1 MQASCMVA
9 WCRLRHDVF
18 RFLVVIIALRRQ
30 APQERTTAARAKETT
45 MNQSTRTMP
54 NRCDGL
60 SRRGVLRLGQLT
72 GLGIGLS
79 QLSSINAAFG
89 EPRRV
94 AKSCILIWLDGG
106 PSHLETFDLKP
117 DAAKEVRGPLAAI
130 ATAVPGIFISEC
142 MPQTSQRMKDFA
154 LIRSMT
160 SPLGEHNLGTHYLL
174 TGYRPTPVL
183 EYPSF
188 HAVAN
193 QRLRPAKSILPNNVA
208 IPDYRVGGAKFSG
221 AGFLPSEFGPFS
233 LGADPAQADFRV
245 RDLSLTANLTL
256 ERIERRRT
264 FARQLASWSDGDTS
278 LTSVP
283 GESSGHLSNGQ
294 QAQAALEQAL
304 RMVTS
309 PEATAAF
316 RLEEESLET
325 RQRYGSR
332 SVGQSCLLA
341 RRLIE
346 RGVRLVTVNHQG
358 WDTHDN
364 LYTRLKEGY
373 TGAKVGVGLI
383 PSLDLAVSALVDDLR
398 DRRLLDETLIVV
410 MGEFGRTPKIN
421 TAGGRDHWP
430 RVFSVALAGGGVR
443 GGQVIG
449 ASDAT
454 GESPADRPVT
464 PADLVCTIYTLLGLD
479 PASELQTDTG
489 RPIRLAANDAQ
500 VIQELLA

>member
-1 MQASCMVA
+1 MNLTQ
-9 WCRLRHDVF
+9 
-18 RFLVVIIALRRQ
+18 
-30 APQERTTAARAKETT
+30 RAHL
-45 MNQSTRTMP
+45 SRS
-54 NRCDGL
+54 DGF
-60 SRRGVLRLGQLT
+60 SRRGILRLGQLT

-79 QLSSINAAFG
+79 QVNILNAAKVD
-89 EPRRV
+89 RQHS

-117 DAAKEVRGPLAAI
+117 NAAKEVRGPLEAI
-130 ATAVPGIFISEC
+130 ETSVPGISISEC
-142 MPQTSQRMKDFA
+142 MPQIAQRINDVA

-183 EYPSF
+183 QYPSF

-193 QRLRPAKSILPNNVA
+193 QRLGSQSSNLPNNVA

-221 AGFLPSEFGPFS
+221 AGFLPNEFGPFS
-233 LGADPAQADFRV
+233 LGADPAKADFSV
-245 RDLSLTANLTL
+245 RDLDLAPNLTL
-256 ERIERRRT
+256 ERVDRRRA
-264 FARQLASWSDGDTS
+264 FADQLARWNSGD
-278 LTSVP
+278 VVA
-283 GESSGHLSNGQ
+283 NGTGTNMD
-294 QAQAALEQAL
+294 QAF
-304 RMVTS
+304 RMITS
-309 PEATAAF
+309 PEAASAF
-316 RLEEESLET
+316 RLEDESAET

-332 SVGQSCLLA
+332 TVGQSCLLA
-341 RRLIE
+341 RRLVE
-346 RGVRLVTVNHQG
+346 RGVRFVTVNHQG

-373 TGAKVGVGLI
+373 TGANVGVGLI
-383 PSLDLAVSALVDDLR
+383 PSLDLALAALIDDLR

-479 PASELQTDTG
+479 PASQLQTDTG
-489 RPIRLAANDAQ
+489 RPVRLLSDDAR
-500 VIQELLA
+500 VIEELAS

>member
-1 MQASCMVA
+1 M
-9 WCRLRHDVF
+9 
-18 RFLVVIIALRRQ
+18 IA
-30 APQERTTAARAKETT
+30 TTH
-45 MNQSTRTMP
+45 
-54 NRCDGL
+54 NRCDGP

-72 GLGIGLS
+72 GLGIGLT
-79 QLSSINAAFG
+79 QLNGLNAA
-89 EPRRV
+89 PVNAQRS

-117 DAAKEVRGPLAAI
+117 NAAKEVRGPLEAI
-130 ATAVPGIFISEC
+130 STSVPGISISEC
-142 MPQTSQRMKDFA
+142 MPQTALRMYEIA
-154 LIRSMT
+154 VIRSMT

-193 QRLRPAKSILPNNVA
+193 QRLRSKVSNLPNNVA

-233 LGADPAQADFRV
+233 LGADPAKADFRV
-245 RDLSLTANLTL
+245 RDLDLAVNLTL
-256 ERIERRRT
+256 ERIDRRRA
-264 FARQLASWSDGDTS
+264 FADQLARWNSGDAVAGATGTS
-278 LTSVP
+278 MD
-283 GESSGHLSNGQ
+283 
-294 QAQAALEQAL
+294 QAF

-309 PEATAAF
+309 PEAASAF
-316 RLEEESLET
+316 RLEQESAET
-325 RQRYGSR
+325 RQRYGSKT
-332 SVGQSCLLA
+332 VGQSCLLA
-341 RRLIE
+341 RRLVE
-346 RGVRLVTVNHQG
+346 RGVRFVTVNHQG

-373 TGAKVGVGLI
+373 TGAKIGVGLI
-383 PSLDLAVSALVDDLR
+383 PSLDLALSALIDDLR

-479 PASELQTDTG
+479 PASQLQTESG
-489 RPIRLAANDAQ
+489 RPVRLVADDAHM
-500 VIQELLA
+500 IQELLS

>member
-1 MQASCMVA
+1 MN
-9 WCRLRHDVF
+9 
-18 RFLVVIIALRRQ
+18 
-30 APQERTTAARAKETT
+30 RTRSSQQT
-45 MNQSTRTMP
+45 
-54 NRCDGL
+54 RCDGL

-79 QLSSINAAFG
+79 QLNAVCSVGTA
-89 EPRRV
+89 PRRV

-117 DAAKEVRGPLAAI
+117 EAAKEVRGPLEAI
-130 ATAVPGIFISEC
+130 ATAVPGILISEC
-142 MPQTSQRMKDFA
+142 MPQTAKRMKDFA
-154 LIRSMT
+154 IIRSMT

-183 EYPSF
+183 QYPSF

-193 QRLRPAKSILPNNVA
+193 QRMRPENTTLPNNVA
-208 IPDYRVGGAKFSG
+208 IPDYRVGGGKFSG
-221 AGFLPSEFGPFS
+221 AGFLASEFGPFS
-233 LGADPAQADFRV
+233 LGADPAKADFQV
-245 RDLSLTANLTL
+245 RDLNLTAELTL
-256 ERIERRRT
+256 ERIERRRV
-264 FARQLASWSDGDTS
+264 FADQLARWNSNGLYNDVT
-278 LTSVP
+278 
-283 GESSGHLSNGQ
+283 SNGQ
-294 QAQAALEQAL
+294 QTHAALQQAI
-304 RMVTS
+304 RMVTA
-309 PEATAAF
+309 PEARSAF
-316 RLEEESLET
+316 RLEDESSET

-332 SVGQSCLLA
+332 AVGQSCLLA

-346 RGVRLVTVNHQG
+346 RGVRFVTVNHHG

-383 PSLDLAVSALVDDLR
+383 PSLDLALAALVDDLR
-398 DRRLLDETLIVV
+398 DRRLLDDTLIVV
-410 MGEFGRTPKIN
+410 MGEFGRTPKLN

-430 RVFSVALAGGGVR
+430 RVFSVALAGGGVC

-464 PADLVCTIYTLLGLD
+464 PSDLVSTIYTLLGLD
-479 PASELQTDTG
+479 PNSELQTDTG

-500 VIQELLA
+500 VIQELLT

>member
-1 MQASCMVA
+1 MSQ
-9 WCRLRHDVF
+9 
-18 RFLVVIIALRRQ
+18 
-30 APQERTTAARAKETT
+30 TTR
-45 MNQSTRTMP
+45 SLL
-54 NRCDGL
+54 NRSNGF

-79 QLSSINAAFG
+79 QLRSINAAPA
-89 EPRRV
+89 EARRV
-94 AKSCILIWLDGG
+94 ARSCILIWLDGG

-130 ATAVPGIFISEC
+130 STAVTGIFISEC
-142 MPQTSQRMKDFA
+142 MPQVARRMKDFA
-154 LIRSMT
+154 VIRSMT

-188 HAVAN
+188 HAAAN
-193 QRLRPAKSILPNNVA
+193 QRLRSAKSILPNNIAV
-208 IPDYRVGGAKFSG
+208 PDYRVGGAKFSG

-233 LGADPAQADFRV
+233 LRADPAKSDFRV

-256 ERIERRRT
+256 ERMERRRT
-264 FARQLASWSDGDTS
+264 FARQFASWNEGEVSQGTF
-278 LTSVP
+278 VR
-283 GESSGHLSNGQ
+283 ESSGSLSNGQ

-309 PEATAAF
+309 AEATSAF
-316 RLEEESLET
+316 RLEEESSET

-346 RGVRLVTVNHQG
+346 RGVRFVTVNHQG

-454 GESPADRPVT
+454 GESPADRPLT
-464 PADLVCTIYTLLGLD
+464 PSDLVCTIYTLLGLD
-479 PASELQTDTG
+479 PATELQTDTG
-489 RPIRLAANDAQ
+489 RPIRLAASDAQ
-500 VIQELLA
+500 VIQELLT

>member
-1 MQASCMVA
+1 M
-9 WCRLRHDVF
+9 
-18 RFLVVIIALRRQ
+18 IATPL
-30 APQERTTAARAKETT
+30 AR
-45 MNQSTRTMP
+45 N
-54 NRCDGL
+54 DGL
-60 SRRGVLRLGQLT
+60 SRRGILQLGQLT

-79 QLSSINAAFG
+79 QLNVVHAIPGDAQRAA
-89 EPRRV
+89 R
-94 AKSCILIWLDGG
+94 SCILIWLDGG

-117 DAAKEVRGPLAAI
+117 NATREVRGPLEAI

-142 MPQTSQRMKDFA
+142 LPQTAQRMNDVA
-154 LIRSMT
+154 VIRSMT

-193 QRLRPAKSILPNNVA
+193 QQLRSKTSSLPNNVA

-233 LGADPAQADFRV
+233 SGADPAKADFRV
-245 RDLSLTANLTL
+245 RDLDLAANLTL
-256 ERIERRRT
+256 ERIDRRRA
-264 FARQLASWSDGDTS
+264 FADQLARWNSGDAVTG
-278 LTSVP
+278 LD
-283 GESSGHLSNGQ
+283 
-294 QAQAALEQAL
+294 QAF

-309 PEATAAF
+309 PEAASAF
-316 RLEEESLET
+316 RLEEESPET
-325 RQRYGSR
+325 RQRYGPR
-332 SVGQSCLLA
+332 TVGQSCLLA
-341 RRLIE
+341 RRLVE
-346 RGVRLVTVNHQG
+346 RGVRFVTVNHHG

-364 LYTRLKEGY
+364 LHTRLKEGY
-373 TGAKVGVGLI
+373 PGAKVGVGLI
-383 PSLDLAVSALVDDLR
+383 PSLDLALAALIDDLR
-398 DRRLLDETLIVV
+398 DRRLLDDTLIVV

-430 RVFSVALAGGGVR
+430 RVFSVALAGGRVR

-479 PASELQTDTG
+479 PSIQLQTDSG
-489 RPIRLAANDAQ
+489 RPVRLAADDAEI
-500 VIQELLA
+500 IQELLA

>member
-142 MPQTSQRMKDFA
+142 MPQTAQRMKDFA

-309 PEATAAF
+309 PEAASAF

-373 TGAKVGVGLI
+373 TGAKIGVGLI

-500 VIQELLA
+500 VIQELPA

>member
-1 MQASCMVA
+1 LHSISAASA
-9 WCRLRHDVF
+9 ET
-18 RFLVVIIALRRQ
+18 RR
-30 APQERTTAARAKETT
+30 AAR
-45 MNQSTRTMP
+45 
-54 NRCDGL
+54 
-60 SRRGVLRLGQLT
+60 
-72 GLGIGLS
+72 
-79 QLSSINAAFG
+79 
-89 EPRRV
+89 
-94 AKSCILIWLDGG
+94 SCILIWLDGG

-117 DAAKEVRGPLAAI
+117 DAAKEVRGPLEAI
-130 ATAVPGIFISEC
+130 ATAVPGILISEC
-142 MPQTSQRMKDFA
+142 LPQTAQRMNDFA
-154 LIRSMT
+154 VIRSMT

-174 TGYRPTPVL
+174 TGYRPAPVL

-193 QRLRPAKSILPNNVA
+193 QRLRGVNATLPNNVA

-221 AGFLPSEFGPFS
+221 SGFLPSEFGPFS
-233 LGADPAQADFRV
+233 VGSDPAQADFRV
-245 RDLSLTANLTL
+245 RDLNLAADLTL
-256 ERIERRRT
+256 ERIERRRA
-264 FARQLASWSDGDTS
+264 FARQLAGWNDAGPPASAVAEAYGRVS
-278 LTSVP
+278 
-283 GESSGHLSNGQ
+283 HGQ
-294 QAQAALEQAL
+294 QAQTTLEQAL

-309 PEATAAF
+309 PEATSAF
-316 RLEEESLET
+316 RLEEESAET

-346 RGVRLVTVNHQG
+346 RGVRFVTVNHQG

-383 PSLDLAVSALVDDLR
+383 PSLDLAVAALVDDLR

-421 TAGGRDHWP
+421 TGGGRDHWP

-479 PASELQTDTG
+479 PASELRTDTG
-489 RPIRLAANDAQ
+489 RPIRLAASDAQ
-500 VIQELLA
+500 VIQELLT

>member
-1 MQASCMVA
+1 M
-9 WCRLRHDVF
+9 
-18 RFLVVIIALRRQ
+18 IATPL
-30 APQERTTAARAKETT
+30 AR
-45 MNQSTRTMP
+45 N
-54 NRCDGL
+54 DGL
-60 SRRGVLRLGQLT
+60 SRRGILRLGQLT

-79 QLSSINAAFG
+79 QLNVVHAIPGDAQRAA
-89 EPRRV
+89 R
-94 AKSCILIWLDGG
+94 SCILIWLDGG

-117 DAAKEVRGPLAAI
+117 NATREVRGPLEAI

-142 MPQTSQRMKDFA
+142 LPQTAQRMNDVA
-154 LIRSMT
+154 VIRSMT

-193 QRLRPAKSILPNNVA
+193 QQLRSKTSSLPNNVA

-233 LGADPAQADFRV
+233 SGADPAKADFRV
-245 RDLSLTANLTL
+245 RDLDLAANLTL
-256 ERIERRRT
+256 ERIDRRRA
-264 FARQLASWSDGDTS
+264 FADQLARWNSGDAVTG
-278 LTSVP
+278 LD
-283 GESSGHLSNGQ
+283 
-294 QAQAALEQAL
+294 QAF

-309 PEATAAF
+309 PEAASAF
-316 RLEEESLET
+316 RLEEESPET
-325 RQRYGSR
+325 RQRYGPR
-332 SVGQSCLLA
+332 TVGQSCLLA
-341 RRLIE
+341 RRLVE
-346 RGVRLVTVNHQG
+346 RGVRFVPVNHHG

-364 LYTRLKEGY
+364 LHTRLKEGY
-373 TGAKVGVGLI
+373 PGAKVGVGLI
-383 PSLDLAVSALVDDLR
+383 PSLDLALAALIDDLR
-398 DRRLLDETLIVV
+398 DRRLLDDTLIVV

-430 RVFSVALAGGGVR
+430 RVFSVALAGGRVR

-479 PASELQTDTG
+479 PSIQLQTDSG
-489 RPIRLAANDAQ
+489 RPVRLAADDAEI
-500 VIQELLA
+500 IQELLA